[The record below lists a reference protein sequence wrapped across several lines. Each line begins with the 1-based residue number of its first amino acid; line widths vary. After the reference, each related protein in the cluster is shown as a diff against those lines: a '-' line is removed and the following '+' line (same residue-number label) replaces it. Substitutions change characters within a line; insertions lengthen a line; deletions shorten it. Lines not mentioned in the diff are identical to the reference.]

1 MPEMPEIQALAERV
15 AGVVDGAKLE
25 GFDLLQFSSLKTVTP
40 RPAERARG
48 DVVHGQRVARE
59 ALLSPAILAAVTGT
73 FGHLTAQA
81 GGHVLR
87 HCRVG
92 GCRAGP

>member
-40 RPAERARG
+40 RPAEYVGRRIEGVGRRG
-48 DVVHGQRVARE
+48 
-59 ALLSPAILAAVTGT
+59 ST
-73 FGHLTAQA
+73 
-81 GGHVLR
+81 
-87 HCRVG
+87 
-92 GCRAGP
+92 